1 MDCNMYT
8 AVHRLYA
15 YVHYLCNLLKNMIN
29 MKRLIILILFIFP
42 FLLNAQDTVEIN
54 AFIDQWHR
62 DAANVDR
69 EAYFGKIDDK
79 GIYIGTDASE
89 IWTKQEFYDWAEPQ
103 FTGDGKAWDFKAV
116 DRNIYVED
124 DPGFI
129 WFDELLSYTGGTLR
143 GSGVLIRREDG
154 WKILHYVLSLPV
166 PNDKFRAVLKAM
178 NEE

>member
-1 MDCNMYT
+1 MYACGQYFRT
-8 AVHRLYA
+8 
-15 YVHYLCNLLKNMIN
+15 LLKSIL
-29 MKRLIILILFIFP
+29 MKNILI
-42 FLLNAQDTVEIN
+42 FLLIFIPSFLLGQTVAETEIN
-54 AFIDQWHR
+54 VFLDQWHQ

-103 FTGDGKAWDFKAV
+103 FTGDGKAWDFKAI
-116 DRNIYVED
+116 DRNIYSEVD
-124 DPGFI
+124 GGLI

-143 GSGVLIRREDG
+143 GSGVLIKRKDG